1 MKITMKTEIAKKLFD
16 TVSKCIVDEK
26 IAPIRNMYWKNNNDG
41 TIYVKAMDRTHV
53 LETSVEIIDSEDF
66 NDIYIPFFE
75 INSFISKFRN
85 ETTKFEVNENILK
98 VSSGRPSGKVALKN
112 IDESNSVSEMLG
124 ENFIYDFNMNKKH
137 FNNVKTKLTN
147 LVATDNNRPVLT
159 GICLDII
166 NGSIYFASSD
176 GKRLGVYDTQTNT
189 NDETQNVKIAIPVSV
204 FNSLICLDNGE
215 DINVK
220 FSDKFIKFSDGKTN
234 YYATLI
240 NGEYPAYQNIVNASS
255 GNNIEI
261 SVNRS
266 KLNDS
271 LQFVNLK
278 YEVNK
283 KCDLTIKNN
292 LFILDVNNNESYDEF
307 DVEFDGE
314 ISVSLNSS
322 LLEKMTKPLESEN
335 IIFKF
340 ADNQKPIL
348 IEADN
353 MKLLLMP
360 IKTR

>member
-1 MKITMKTEIAKKLFD
+1 MKLTIKTDIAKKLFD
-16 TVSKCIVDEK
+16 IISKCIVDEK
-26 IAPIRNMYWKNNNDG
+26 VAPIRNMYCRNNNDG
-41 TIYVKAMDRTHV
+41 TMYVKAMDRSHV
-53 LETSVEIIDSEDF
+53 LETTVEIIDSDDF
-66 NDIYIPFFE
+66 SEIYMPFFE

-85 ETTKFEVNENILK
+85 DTTKFEVTDNILK

-112 IDESNSVSEMLG
+112 VDESNSVSEMLG
-124 ENFIYDFNMNKKH
+124 ENFSYNFNINKKH
-137 FNNVKTKLTN
+137 LTNVKTKLSN

-166 NGSIYFASSD
+166 NGIVYFASSD
-176 GKRLGVYDTQTNT
+176 GKRLGVYDTETNT
-189 NDETQNVKIAIPVSV
+189 GDETQNIKITIPVSV

-215 DINVK
+215 DINIK
-220 FSDKFIKFSDGKTN
+220 FSNKFIKFSDSKTN

-240 NGEYPAYQNIVNASS
+240 NGEYPAYQNIVNASA
-255 GNNIEI
+255 GNNIDVL
-261 SVNRS
+261 VNRA

-283 KCDLTIKNN
+283 KCDLIIKNN

-307 DVEFDGE
+307 DVDFDGE
-314 ISVSLNSS
+314 IMVSLNSS

-335 IIFKF
+335 VTFRF